1 MDNFVIAV
9 LVGAA
14 VVILVFGVMM
24 LLDKGK
30 PAPAASAAVSAPEKV
45 GKR

>member
-9 LVGAA
+9 LVGGAA
-14 VVILVFGVMM
+14 VILVFGLLMV
-24 LLDKGK
+24 LDKGK
-30 PAPAASAAVSAPEKV
+30 PDATPVSAPGKV